1 MLTMV
6 TDGPHFVIYGYNA
19 YELWSIHVRT
29 MGKYPLFTMV
39 PTVVIVY
46 VYIVFMYIYIYTHII
61 ST

>member
-1 MLTMV
+1 MV

-39 PTVVIVY
+39 HTVVIVY
-46 VYIVFMYIYIYTHII
+46 VYIVYSIYIYTITHTHII